1 MNIIEIVNDF
11 TENLI
16 EFSESIK
23 DLRESKLSDEQITEY
38 LSEIRTEVLKDAKS
52 QITPVIEV
60 LEGTSKLSEVKQEQ
74 IRLLIEN
81 SNKEQRTPEEI
92 EEGLDT
98 LLRLAKAADRDLNL
112 NFFESMFKEMVEL
125 LLSLMI
131 KVKPEQAAE
140 LQKILN
146 KLKG

>member
-11 TENLI
+11 AENLI
-16 EFSESIK
+16 EFSES
-23 DLRESKLSDEQITEY
+23 
-38 LSEIRTEVLKDAKS
+38 
-52 QITPVIEV
+52 
-60 LEGTSKLSEVKQEQ
+60 
-74 IRLLIEN
+74 
-81 SNKEQRTPEEI
+81 
-92 EEGLDT
+92 
-98 LLRLAKAADRDLNL
+98 
-112 NFFESMFKEMVEL
+112 MFKEMFEL

>member
-11 TENLI
+11 AENLI

-23 DLRESKLSDEQITEY
+23 DLRESKLTEEQITEY
-38 LSEIRTEVLKDAKS
+38 LSEVKSEVLEDAKNR
-52 QITPVIEV
+52 TDPVIEV

-92 EEGLDT
+92 EEGLET
-98 LLRLAKAADRDLNL
+98 LLRLAKAADRDLKL
-112 NFFESMFKEMVEL
+112 DFFESMFKEMFEL
-125 LLSLMI
+125 ILSLMI
-131 KVKPEQAAE
+131 KVNPDVSIV